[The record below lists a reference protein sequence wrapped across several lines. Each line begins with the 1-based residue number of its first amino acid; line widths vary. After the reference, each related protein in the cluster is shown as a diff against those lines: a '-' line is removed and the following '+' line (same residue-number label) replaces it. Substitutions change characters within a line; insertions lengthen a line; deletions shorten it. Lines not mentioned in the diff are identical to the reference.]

1 MRSTTAGAPR
11 WAKRSPQRLRRPGPT
26 STASGPAATIRSSA
40 ARASTPNGAGPS
52 SSVRSNATMNERRLS
67 RRNRRPSR
75 KPAPLIRLLPAP
87 RLAPK
92 LTRGGPFSRPTP
104 RAALTSRRQGWA
116 SALEVAHRLLVEQ
129 VLGAGKALAA
139 RVLVVA
145 SLPALHARRLRH
157 DQRPPAHERVQQA
170 HVHGR
175 GRRAGS
181 ARDGRGARREAD
193 EKGEGQAGSD
203 RAEVHHSL
211 PIVDSL
217 FHELPGLP
225 R

>member
-1 MRSTTAGAPR
+1 MWSLTRMPAG
-11 WAKRSPQRLRRPGPT
+11 RPAG
-26 STASGPAATIRSSA
+26 IRAIVA
-40 ARASTPNGAGPS
+40 ARPKASASMAQPCS
-52 SSVRSNATMNERRLS
+52 YV
-67 RRNRRPSR
+67 NRIGPSR
-75 KPAPLIRLLPAP
+75 KAAPLIRLLPAP

-92 LTRGGPFSRPTP
+92 LARGAPFSRPTP
-104 RAALTSRRQGWA
+104 RAALTSRRRGWV

-145 SLPALHARRLRH
+145 RLPTLHARRLRH

-170 HVHGR
+170 HVDGR
-175 GRRAGS
+175 GRRAGAGS
-181 ARDGRGARREAD
+181 ARDGPSARREAD

-203 RAEVHHSL
+203 RAEVHRSL
-211 PIVDSL
+211 PIIDL
-217 FHELPGLP
+217 LLHERPRLP